1 MANLN
6 DHMGRPIVAVTGI
19 GVVTSLGVGKAD
31 NWAALTSGKSG
42 IHPITRFPVDHL
54 NTRIS
59 GMVDFLPSSS
69 KGASLLTYELAET
82 AAQEAMSEA
91 GLDAGDFGG
100 PLFLASPPVELDWSE
115 RFSLYNSDKPNN
127 SDRHDSG
134 AERLLRVAR
143 GLRELDIFETTQFG
157 SIADR
162 LADRFG
168 TRGLPITL
176 STACASGATA
186 IQLGVE
192 AIRRGE
198 CDRALSIGADGSA
211 TAEALIRF
219 SLLSAL
225 STHNDIPEKA
235 SKPFSKDRDGFV
247 LAEGS
252 GALVLESL
260 ETALAR
266 GATILG
272 ILRGCG
278 EKADDFHRTRSKP
291 DGSPAIAA
299 VRAALADAGL
309 SENGIDYV
317 NAHGTSTPEND
328 KMEHL
333 SLSTVFGERISS
345 MPVSS
350 NKSMI
355 GHTLSAAG
363 AVEAAFSLMTM
374 RESVIPPTINYD
386 NPDPAIVLDVVPNTK
401 RNAEVGTVLSN
412 SFGFG
417 GQNTCLVMARE
428 PV

>member
-1 MANLN
+1 MANMT
-6 DHMGRPIVAVTGI
+6 DHMGRKVVAVTGI
-19 GVVTSLGVGKAD
+19 GVVTSLGAGKKD
-31 NWAALTSGKSG
+31 NWDALTSGRSG
-42 IHPITRFPVDHL
+42 IHAITRFPVDHL
-54 NTRIS
+54 NTRIA
-59 GMVDFLPSSS
+59 GTVDFLPASNG
-69 KGASLLTYELAET
+69 GASALTYELAALT
-82 AAQEAMSEA
+82 AEEALAEAQLGTS
-91 GLDAGDFGG
+91 DFGG
-100 PLFLASPPVELDWSE
+100 PLFLASPPVELSWKD
-115 RFSLYNSDKPNN
+115 RFSLY
-127 SDRHDSG
+127 HSG
-134 AERLLRVAR
+134 NGTTGYDRLLEVAR
-143 GLRELDIFETTQFG
+143 GLNSTEVFDSVQFG
-157 SIADR
+157 TIAER
-162 LADRFG
+162 LSDRFG

-198 CDRALSIGADGSA
+198 CDRALAIGTDGSA

-225 STHNDIPEKA
+225 STNNEVPEKA
-235 SKPFSKDRDGFV
+235 SKPFSRDRDGFV

-252 GALVLESL
+252 AALVLESL
-260 ETALAR
+260 ESALAR
-266 GATILG
+266 GATVLG
-272 ILRGCG
+272 IMRGCG
-278 EKADDFHRTRSKP
+278 ERADDFHRTRSKP

-309 SENGIDYV
+309 AEDEIDYV

-333 SLSTVFGERISS
+333 SLATVFGERMRSI
-345 MPVSS
+345 PISS

-363 AVEAAFSLMTM
+363 AIEAAFSFMTM
-374 RESVIPPTINYD
+374 REGVIPPTINYD
-386 NPDPAIVLDVVPNTK
+386 NPDPAIELDVVPNVK
-401 RNAEVGTVLSN
+401 RSAEVRTVISN

-417 GQNTCLVMARE
+417 GQNACLVMARE

>member
-1 MANLN
+1 MANLK
-6 DHMGRPIVAVTGI
+6 DHMGRPVVAVTGM
-19 GVVTSLGVGKAD
+19 GVVTSLGVGKAA
-31 NWAALTSGKSG
+31 NWAALTAGKSG

-54 NTRIS
+54 STRMS
-59 GMVDFLPSSS
+59 GMVDFLPSST
-69 KGASLLTYELAET
+69 KGASALTYELAET
-82 AAQEAMSEA
+82 SAREAITEA
-91 GLDAGDFGG
+91 GIDPEDFDG
-100 PLFLASPPVELDWSE
+100 PLFLASPPMEVDWHD
-115 RFSLYNSDKPNN
+115 RFSLYGKGTNENALD
-127 SDRHDSG
+127 
-134 AERLLRVAR
+134 RLLEVAR
-143 GLRELDIFETTQFG
+143 GLNSSDIFESAQFG

-162 LADRFG
+162 LADQFG
-168 TRGLPITL
+168 TTGLPITT

-198 CDRALSIGADGSA
+198 AMRALSIGADGSA

-225 STHNDIPEKA
+225 STSTGAPEKA

-252 GALVLESL
+252 AVLVLESL
-260 ETALAR
+260 ESALAR
-266 GATILG
+266 GATVLG

-291 DGSPAIAA
+291 DASPAIAA

-309 SENGIDYV
+309 GQDQIDYI

-328 KMEHL
+328 KMEYL
-333 SLSTVFGERISS
+333 ALSTVFGERIGQI
-345 MPVSS
+345 PVSS

-363 AVEAAFSLMTM
+363 AIEAAFSLMTM
-374 RESVIPPTINYD
+374 REGVIPPTINYD
-386 NPDPAIVLDVVPNTK
+386 NPDPAIALDVVPNVSRKAAT
-401 RNAEVGTVLSN
+401 RTVLSN

-428 PV
+428 PG